1 MVEQGYDPIWF
12 AILMILLIEMALITP
27 PVGLNLY
34 VVQGVR
40 RTGSISDVMIGAA
53 PFVFMI
59 AVMIVLLIIF
69 PQIALYS
76 TQFVN

>member
-1 MVEQGYDPIWF
+1 M
-12 AILMILLIEMALITP
+12 
-27 PVGLNLY
+27 NLY

-40 RTGSISDVMIGAA
+40 QSGSIVDVMVGAA
-53 PFVFMI
+53 PFVLMI

-69 PQIALYS
+69 PDIALYC